1 MADGQLYWDTREPL
15 MGSSLT
21 SVTLS
26 TTDKAIYSASNFPV
40 LGGQYFAR
48 VGRLFC
54 IEWFGALTTA
64 ATPGNLTWDI
74 YYGTG
79 ADANGTILA
88 SSAAHAATANQ
99 TSASVRGR
107 VFIRCVTIGSAG
119 TLFVWGDVMYN
130 EGVVAAKQLIPTSAP
145 AVSSGV
151 DLTAANIISVQLK
164 RSGSTAETFTT
175 WAVVPIAC
183 S

>member
-1 MADGQLYWDTREPL
+1 MDGPFYWDTREPF

-26 TTDKAIYSASNFPV
+26 TTDKAIYPASNFPV

-48 VGRLFC
+48 VGKLMC
-54 IEWFGALTTA
+54 LEWFGALTTA

-107 VFIRCVTIGSAG
+107 VFVRCVTIGSAG
-119 TLFVWGDVMYN
+119 TLFVWGDVLYT

-145 AVSSGV
+145 AVSGSV
-151 DLTAANIISVQLK
+151 DLTAASIISVQLK

-175 WAVVPIAC
+175 WGIVPIAC
-183 S
+183 N